1 MSEKSKPLTKGHVKF
16 RVGLGAVVSVVLG
29 QRMWS
34 MPDGA
39 PFRQYWPWV
48 SLADEVAAI
57 RLALIVPPKLSAQ
70 RTNTISLGDCLTW
83 LERFTSSLAKGPRA
97 VEFYRMLAV
106 WEGSPNR
113 GWFGTIIIDLSEA
126 SFSPEH
132 LKVTIQSSKPE
143 PSSLICVRACEGV
156 IEASHIIGRFG
167 LAYLTE
173 SPAT

>member
-1 MSEKSKPLTKGHVKF
+1 MATN
-16 RVGLGAVVSVVLG
+16 RVGKRRTGERLPDPISAHADAVITIIGENFSDHTSWG
-29 QRMWS
+29 
-34 MPDGA
+34 
-39 PFRQYWPWV
+39 
-48 SLADEVAAI
+48 AAI

-143 PSSLICVRACEGV
+143 PSSLICVTACEGV